1 MSVSLPQA
9 AGSGIARVA
18 LLALMLL
25 IGACATAP
33 SAPPP
38 AEGGTALGRWLD
50 RQQRLAA
57 LVQWTLRG
65 RVGIETGKDS
75 GNASMS
81 WEQNGEEYA
90 IRISA
95 PMSQGTFE
103 LRGDAQGVTLRGP
116 DRSEISAADPQALMQ
131 EQLGWSLPVAGLKY
145 WIRGIPMPNR
155 PVAAVRLDD
164 AGRLSDLE
172 QDGWRV
178 SVQRYKAVGEEELPD
193 KIFMENAPLKM
204 RVVIGEWQLP

>member
-1 MSVSLPQA
+1 MRVSLPRA
-9 AGSGIARVA
+9 PGPSIVRVA
-18 LLALMLL
+18 LLALTLA

-33 SAPPP
+33 GAPPRE
-38 AEGGTALGRWLD
+38 EGGGAPGRWVD

-57 LVQWTLRG
+57 LVHWTLQG

-75 GNASMS
+75 GSASMR
-81 WEQNGEEYA
+81 WEQNGEDYA

-103 LRGDAQGVTLRGP
+103 LKGSARGVTLRGP
-116 DRSEISAADPQALMQ
+116 DNREISASDPQALMQ
-131 EQLGWSLPVAGLKY
+131 AQLGWSLPVAGLKY
-145 WIRGIPMPNR
+145 WIRGIPMPDR
-155 PVAAVRLDD
+155 PVAAVHLDD

-178 SVQRYKAVGEEELPD
+178 SVQRYQTVGEEELPD

>member
-1 MSVSLPQA
+1 VSVLTPHA
-9 AGSGIARVA
+9 AGSIIARLL
-18 LLALMLL
+18 LLAGTLAL
-25 IGACATAP
+25 GACATAP
-33 SAPPP
+33 GPVP
-38 AEGGTALGRWLD
+38 AGAALGRWLD

-57 LVQWTLRG
+57 LVQWNLQG

-75 GNASMS
+75 GNATMS

-95 PMSQGTFE
+95 PLSQGTFE
-103 LRGDAQGVTLRGP
+103 LKGGMQGVTLRGP
-116 DRSEISAADPQALMQ
+116 DNRVASAADPQALMQ
-131 EQLGWSLPVAGLKY
+131 DQLGWSLPVAGLKY

-155 PVAAVRLDD
+155 PVAAVHFDD

-178 SVQRYKAVGEEELPD
+178 SVQRYKKVGGEELPD

-204 RVVIGEWQLP
+204 RVVIGEWQLF

>member
-1 MSVSLPQA
+1 MSASPAQA
-9 AGSGIARVA
+9 AGPTIARVA
-18 LLALMLL
+18 LLALTVV

-38 AEGGTALGRWLD
+38 TERGTALGRWLD

-57 LVQWTLRG
+57 LVHWALQG

-75 GNASMS
+75 GHASMS
-81 WEQNGEEYA
+81 WEQNGENYA

-103 LRGDAQGVTLRGP
+103 LKGGAEGVTLRGP
-116 DRSEISAADPQALMQ
+116 DNREVAAADPQALMQ
-131 EQLGWSLPVAGLKY
+131 AQLGWSLPVAGLKY
-145 WIRGIPMPNR
+145 WIRGIPVPNR

-178 SVQRYKAVGEEELPD
+178 SVQRYKTVGGEELPD

>member
-1 MSVSLPQA
+1 MSVLTPHA
-9 AGSGIARVA
+9 AGSIIARLL
-18 LLALMLL
+18 LLAGTLAL
-25 IGACATAP
+25 GACATAP
-33 SAPPP
+33 SPAPAGAP
-38 AEGGTALGRWLD
+38 LGRWLD

-57 LVQWTLRG
+57 LVQWNLQG

-75 GNASMS
+75 GNATMS

-95 PMSQGTFE
+95 PLSQGTFE
-103 LRGDAQGVTLRGP
+103 LKGGMQGVTLRGP
-116 DRSEISAADPQALMQ
+116 DNRVLSAADPQALMQ
-131 EQLGWSLPVAGLKY
+131 DQLGWSLPVAGLKY

-155 PVAAVRLDD
+155 PVAAVHFDD

-178 SVQRYKAVGEEELPD
+178 SVQRYKKVGDEELPD

-204 RVVIGEWQLP
+204 RVVIGEWQLF